1 MKKLAILLSVV
12 LILSLCAC
20 DKAKPD
26 FEATVIEN
34 RESMLLVAPDED
46 EKLYSIADRIYVTLP
61 DEIDVSNFN
70 TGDKVKITYSGEVAE
85 SYPAHIA
92 EVSSVVHITE
102 TEEKT
107 VKIPSVMVNGK
118 LYYSTGFESDITAR
132 CGVMDGEI
140 TSSVDSTEFPTE
152 NNQSNFGKGYSYQFI
167 DQYSIDVFQED
178 TMSRYVTEEIKNGW
192 STDNLNA
199 AEAAAKAYYAEK
211 GITADNLKL
220 TPESLPLVYGTIP
233 KSAIEFTCTVDGHM
247 RQITLNKNDGVWT
260 VTDESEYK
268 IRP

>member
-26 FEATVIEN
+26 FEATVIEK

-61 DEIDVSNFN
+61 DEIDISDFT

-118 LYYSTGFESDITAR
+118 L
-132 CGVMDGEI
+132 
-140 TSSVDSTEFPTE
+140 
-152 NNQSNFGKGYSYQFI
+152 
-167 DQYSIDVFQED
+167 
-178 TMSRYVTEEIKNGW
+178 
-192 STDNLNA
+192 
-199 AEAAAKAYYAEK
+199 
-211 GITADNLKL
+211 
-220 TPESLPLVYGTIP
+220 
-233 KSAIEFTCTVDGHM
+233 
-247 RQITLNKNDGVWT
+247 
-260 VTDESEYK
+260 
-268 IRP
+268 